1 MAKHSIQITDS
12 KLYES
17 IVEYCKENGLKV
29 SFLCTD
35 MLRKQFLIEKFGDI
49 PFGNF
54 QDSSLSYDNKSVTSS
69 VIGPLN
75 TNGDAIVII
84 ETIDKN
90 SGETT
95 IKKINM
101 HKDPPV
107 DTQTVTAPWV
117 PVDCSLTVE
126 EIQKL
131 SAEEIQK
138 LSLEGENN
146 NVIITSPLTKEI
158 DGRYTQKEVPDKF
171 YSEIKVE
178 DVNKEAEETQKHTE
192 KPKKRRL

>member
-54 QDSSLSYDNKSVTSS
+54 QDNSVSYDDKSATSS

-75 TNGDAIVII
+75 TNGDAIVVV

-90 SGETT
+90 SDET
-95 IKKINM
+95 
-101 HKDPPV
+101 
-107 DTQTVTAPWV
+107 A
-117 PVDCSLTVE
+117 E
-126 EIQKL
+126 EKQKL
-131 SAEEIQK
+131 SWESEN
-138 LSLEGENN
+138 NN
-146 NVIITSPLTKEI
+146 NVIITSPLDKEI
-158 DGRYTQKEVPDKF
+158 EGKYTQKEVPNKF
-171 YSEIKVE
+171 YSEITI
-178 DVNKEAEETQKHTE
+178 DSANKASEETQKHTE

>member
-54 QDSSLSYDNKSVTSS
+54 QDSSVPYDDKSVTSS
-69 VIGPLN
+69 V
-75 TNGDAIVII
+75 
-84 ETIDKN
+84 
-90 SGETT
+90 
-95 IKKINM
+95 
-101 HKDPPV
+101 
-107 DTQTVTAPWV
+107 DTQIVTAPWI
-117 PVDCSLTVE
+117 PVDCTLTVE
-126 EIQKL
+126 ER
-131 SAEEIQK
+131 QK
-138 LSLEGENN
+138 LSLEGEDNN
-146 NVIITSPLTKEI
+146 SIITSPIE
-158 DGRYTQKEVPDKF
+158 GRYTQKEVPNKF
-171 YSEIKVE
+171 YSEITI
-178 DVNKEAEETQKHTE
+178 DSANKASEETQKHTE

>member
-54 QDSSLSYDNKSVTSS
+54 QDSSVPYDDKSVTSS
-69 VIGPLN
+69 V
-75 TNGDAIVII
+75 
-84 ETIDKN
+84 
-90 SGETT
+90 
-95 IKKINM
+95 
-101 HKDPPV
+101 
-107 DTQTVTAPWV
+107 DTPMVFVPWV
-117 PVDCSLTVE
+117 PVDCTLTVE
-126 EIQKL
+126 ER
-131 SAEEIQK
+131 QK

-146 NVIITSPLTKEI
+146 NAIISPSKEI
-158 DGRYTQKEVPDKF
+158 DDKYTQKKAPNKF

-178 DVNKEAEETQKHTE
+178 DVNKEAKETQKHTE

>member
-54 QDSSLSYDNKSVTSS
+54 QDNSVSYDDKSATSS

-75 TNGDAIVII
+75 TNGDAIVVV

-90 SGETT
+90 SDET
-95 IKKINM
+95 
-101 HKDPPV
+101 
-107 DTQTVTAPWV
+107 
-117 PVDCSLTVE
+117 
-126 EIQKL
+126 
-131 SAEEIQK
+131 AEEKQK
-138 LSLEGENN
+138 LSLEGEDNN
-146 NVIITSPLTKEI
+146 SIITSPIEGK
-158 DGRYTQKEVPDKF
+158 YTQKEVPNKF
-171 YSEIKVE
+171 YSEITI
-178 DVNKEAEETQKHTE
+178 DSANKASEETQKHTE

>member
-49 PFGNF
+49 PFGTF
-54 QDSSLSYDNKSVTSS
+54 QDSSVSYDDKSVTSS

-75 TNGDAIVII
+75 KNGDAVVIE

-95 IKKINM
+95 VKGIKM
-101 HKDPPV
+101 HKGPSIDAQV
-107 DTQTVTAPWV
+107 VTVPWV
-117 PVDCSLTVE
+117 PVDCLTDE
-126 EIQKL
+126 EKK
-131 SAEEIQK
+131 K
-138 LSLEGENN
+138 LSLEDENN
-146 NVIITSPLTKEI
+146 TVIVSPPPTKEI
-158 DGRYTQKEVPDKF
+158 EGRYTQKEVPNKF
-171 YSEIKVE
+171 YGELTIEAVE
-178 DVNKEAEETQKHTE
+178 KAAEEIQKQTT

>member
-54 QDSSLSYDNKSVTSS
+54 QDSNVPYDDKSVTSS
-69 VIGPLN
+69 V
-75 TNGDAIVII
+75 
-84 ETIDKN
+84 
-90 SGETT
+90 
-95 IKKINM
+95 
-101 HKDPPV
+101 
-107 DTQTVTAPWV
+107 DTPMVFVPWV
-117 PVDCSLTVE
+117 PVDCTLTVE
-126 EIQKL
+126 ER
-131 SAEEIQK
+131 QK

-146 NVIITSPLTKEI
+146 NAIISPSKEI
-158 DGRYTQKEVPDKF
+158 DDKYTQKQVPDKF

-178 DVNKEAEETQKHTE
+178 DVNKEAKETQKHTE

>member
-54 QDSSLSYDNKSVTSS
+54 QDSSVPYDDKSVTSS
-69 VIGPLN
+69 V
-75 TNGDAIVII
+75 
-84 ETIDKN
+84 
-90 SGETT
+90 
-95 IKKINM
+95 
-101 HKDPPV
+101 
-107 DTQTVTAPWV
+107 DTPMVVVPWV
-117 PVDCSLTVE
+117 PVDCTLTVE
-126 EIQKL
+126 ER
-131 SAEEIQK
+131 QK
-138 LSLEGENN
+138 LSLEDEDNN
-146 NVIITSPLTKEI
+146 SIITSPIEGK
-158 DGRYTQKEVPDKF
+158 YTQKEVPNKF
-171 YSEIKVE
+171 YSEITI
-178 DVNKEAEETQKHTE
+178 DSANKAVEETQKHTE

>member
-49 PFGNF
+49 PFGTF
-54 QDSSLSYDNKSVTSS
+54 QDSSVSYDDKIVTSS

-75 TNGDAIVII
+75 TNGDALVVV

-95 IKKINM
+95 VKGINM
-101 HKDPPV
+101 HKEPST
-107 DTQTVTAPWV
+107 DTQVVTVPWV
-117 PVDCSLTVE
+117 PVDCLTDE
-126 EIQKL
+126 EKK
-131 SAEEIQK
+131 K
-138 LSLEGENN
+138 LSLETENN
-146 NVIITSPLTKEI
+146 NVIVSPPLTKEI
-158 DGRYTQKEVPDKF
+158 VEKYKKPVSEKF
-171 YSEIKVE
+171 YGEIAT
-178 DVNKEAEETQKHTE
+178 DALIETPEIEVKQTT

>member
-1 MAKHSIQITDS
+1 MAKHSIQITDN

-54 QDSSLSYDNKSVTSS
+54 QDSSVSYDDKSVTSS

-75 TNGDAIVII
+75 TNGDAIVVV

-90 SGETT
+90 SDET
-95 IKKINM
+95 
-101 HKDPPV
+101 
-107 DTQTVTAPWV
+107 
-117 PVDCSLTVE
+117 
-126 EIQKL
+126 
-131 SAEEIQK
+131 AEEKQK
-138 LSLEGENN
+138 LSLESENNN
-146 NVIITSPLTKEI
+146 NVIITSPLDKEI
-158 DGRYTQKEVPDKF
+158 EGRYTQKEIPNKF
-171 YSEIKVE
+171 YSEITI
-178 DVNKEAEETQKHTE
+178 DSANKASEETQKHTE

>member
-1 MAKHSIQITDS
+1 MAKHSIQIDDN

-54 QDSSLSYDNKSVTSS
+54 QDSSVSYDDKSVTSS

-75 TNGDAIVII
+75 TNGDAIVIE

-95 IKKINM
+95 VKAIKM
-101 HKDPPV
+101 HKGPSI
-107 DTQTVTAPWV
+107 DTQVVTVPWV
-117 PVDCSLTVE
+117 PVDCLTDE
-126 EIQKL
+126 EKK
-131 SAEEIQK
+131 K
-138 LSLEGENN
+138 LSLEDENN
-146 NVIITSPLTKEI
+146 TVIVSPPLTKETE
-158 DGRYTQKEVPDKF
+158 GKYSQKEVPNKF
-171 YSEIKVE
+171 YGQLTIEP
-178 DVNKEAEETQKHTE
+178 VNKAAEEIQKHTE

>member
-54 QDSSLSYDNKSVTSS
+54 QDHSVSYDDKSVTSS

-75 TNGDAIVII
+75 ANGDAIVIV

-95 IKKINM
+95 VKGINM
-101 HKDPPV
+101 HKEPSS
-107 DTQTVTAPWV
+107 DTQVVTVPWV
-117 PVDCSLTVE
+117 PVDCLTDE
-126 EIQKL
+126 EKKKL
-131 SAEEIQK
+131 SLETEDNNVIVSPPLTKEIESRYAQKEVPNKFYGELTIESVNKAAEEIQK
-138 LSLEGENN
+138 Q
-146 NVIITSPLTKEI
+146 TS
-158 DGRYTQKEVPDKF
+158 
-171 YSEIKVE
+171 
-178 DVNKEAEETQKHTE
+178 

>member
-54 QDSSLSYDNKSVTSS
+54 QDSSVSYDDKSVTSS
-69 VIGPLN
+69 VIGPVN
-75 TNGDAIVII
+75 TNGNTIVIE

-95 IKKINM
+95 VEVIKM
-101 HKDPPV
+101 HKGPSI
-107 DTQTVTAPWV
+107 DTQVVTAPWV
-117 PVDCSLTVE
+117 PIDCLTDE
-126 EIQKL
+126 EKKKL
-131 SAEEIQK
+131 SLENENNTAIVSPPLTKEIESRYSQKEVPNKFYGELTTEAIEKAAEEIQK
-138 LSLEGENN
+138 Q
-146 NVIITSPLTKEI
+146 TS
-158 DGRYTQKEVPDKF
+158 
-171 YSEIKVE
+171 
-178 DVNKEAEETQKHTE
+178 

>member
-54 QDSSLSYDNKSVTSS
+54 QDSSVSYDDKSVTSS
-69 VIGPLN
+69 VVGPIN
-75 TNGDAIVII
+75 TSGDAIVIV
-84 ETIDKN
+84 EAIDKN
-90 SGETT
+90 SDERTV
-95 IKKINM
+95 KKINM

-107 DTQTVTAPWV
+107 DTQIVTAPLV
-117 PVDCSLTVE
+117 PVDCTLTVE
-126 EIQKL
+126 EKQKL
-131 SAEEIQK
+131 FAEERQK
-138 LSLEGENN
+138 LSLEGEDNN
-146 NVIITSPLTKEI
+146 GIITSPVE
-158 DGRYTQKEVPDKF
+158 GRYTQKEVPDKF

-178 DVNKEAEETQKHTE
+178 DINKEVEETQKHTE

>member
-54 QDSSLSYDNKSVTSS
+54 QDNSVSYDDKSATSS

-75 TNGDAIVII
+75 TNGDAIVIE

-95 IKKINM
+95 VKAIKM
-101 HKDPPV
+101 HKGPSI
-107 DTQTVTAPWV
+107 DTQVVTVPWV
-117 PVDCSLTVE
+117 PVDCLTDE
-126 EIQKL
+126 EKK
-131 SAEEIQK
+131 K
-138 LSLEGENN
+138 LSLEDENN
-146 NVIITSPLTKEI
+146 TVIVSPPLTKETE
-158 DGRYTQKEVPDKF
+158 GKYSQKEVPNKF
-171 YSEIKVE
+171 YGQLTIEP
-178 DVNKEAEETQKHTE
+178 VNKAAEEIQKHTE

>member
-54 QDSSLSYDNKSVTSS
+54 QDSSVPYDDKSVTSS

-75 TNGDAIVII
+75 TNGDAIVVV

-90 SGETT
+90 SDET
-95 IKKINM
+95 
-101 HKDPPV
+101 
-107 DTQTVTAPWV
+107 
-117 PVDCSLTVE
+117 
-126 EIQKL
+126 
-131 SAEEIQK
+131 AEEKQK
-138 LSLEGENN
+138 LSLESENNN
-146 NVIITSPLTKEI
+146 NVIITSPLDKEI
-158 DGRYTQKEVPDKF
+158 EGRYTQKEIPNKF
-171 YSEIKVE
+171 YSEITIE
-178 DVNKEAEETQKHTE
+178 SVNKAAEETQKHTE

>member
-54 QDSSLSYDNKSVTSS
+54 QDSSAPYDDKSVTSS
-69 VIGPLN
+69 V
-75 TNGDAIVII
+75 
-84 ETIDKN
+84 
-90 SGETT
+90 
-95 IKKINM
+95 
-101 HKDPPV
+101 
-107 DTQTVTAPWV
+107 DTPMVVVPWV
-117 PVDCSLTVE
+117 PVDCTLTVE
-126 EIQKL
+126 ER
-131 SAEEIQK
+131 QK
-138 LSLEGENN
+138 LSLEGEDNN
-146 NVIITSPLTKEI
+146 SIITSPIE
-158 DGRYTQKEVPDKF
+158 GRYTQKEVPNKF
-171 YSEIKVE
+171 YSEITI
-178 DVNKEAEETQKHTE
+178 DSANKASEETQKHTE

>member
-1 MAKHSIQITDS
+1 MAKHSIQIDDS

-54 QDSSLSYDNKSVTSS
+54 QDSSLSYDDKSVTSS

-75 TNGDAIVII
+75 TNGDAIVVV

-90 SGETT
+90 SGERTV
-95 IKKINM
+95 KKTNM
-101 HKDPPV
+101 HKSPPS
-107 DTQTVTAPWV
+107 DTQIVTAPWV
-117 PVDCSLTVE
+117 PVDCTLTVE
-126 EIQKL
+126 ERQKL
-131 SAEEIQK
+131 
-138 LSLEGENN
+138 LEKENN
-146 NVIITSPLTKEI
+146 NVIMSPPLTKEI
-158 DGRYTQKEVPDKF
+158 EDGYTQKEIPNKF
-171 YSEIKVE
+171 YDEFTIEAIEKA
-178 DVNKEAEETQKHTE
+178 AEETQKHTE

>member
-54 QDSSLSYDNKSVTSS
+54 QDSSLSYDDKSVTSS

-75 TNGDAIVII
+75 TNGDAIVVV

-95 IKKINM
+95 VEKINM
-101 HKDPPV
+101 HKGPSV
-107 DTQTVTAPWV
+107 DAQIVTVPWI
-117 PVDCSLTVE
+117 PVDCALTVE
-126 EIQKL
+126 ER
-131 SAEEIQK
+131 QK
-138 LSLEGENN
+138 LSLKEENN
-146 NVIITSPLTKEI
+146 NIISPPLTKEI
-158 DGRYTQKEVPDKF
+158 EGRYTQKEVPDKF

>member
-1 MAKHSIQITDS
+1 MAKHSVQITDS

-54 QDSSLSYDNKSVTSS
+54 QGNSVSYDDKSVTSS

-75 TNGDAIVII
+75 TSGDTIV
-84 ETIDKN
+84 
-90 SGETT
+90 
-95 IKKINM
+95 
-101 HKDPPV
+101 
-107 DTQTVTAPWV
+107 
-117 PVDCSLTVE
+117 LE
-126 EIQKL
+126 E
-131 SAEEIQK
+131 
-138 LSLEGENN
+138 ENN
-146 NVIITSPLTKEI
+146 NAIISPPLTQEI
-158 DGRYTQKEVPDKF
+158 EGRYTQKEAPDKF
-171 YSEIKVE
+171 YSEITI
-178 DVNKEAEETQKHTE
+178 DSVNKAAEETQKHTE

>member
-54 QDSSLSYDNKSVTSS
+54 QDSSVSYDDKSVTSS
-69 VIGPLN
+69 V
-75 TNGDAIVII
+75 
-84 ETIDKN
+84 
-90 SGETT
+90 
-95 IKKINM
+95 
-101 HKDPPV
+101 
-107 DTQTVTAPWV
+107 DTQIVTAPWI
-117 PVDCSLTVE
+117 PVDCTLTVE
-126 EIQKL
+126 ERQKL
-131 SAEEIQK
+131 SAEERQK

-146 NVIITSPLTKEI
+146 NTIISPSKEI
-158 DGRYTQKEVPDKF
+158 DDKYTQKKVPNKF
-171 YSEIKVE
+171 YSEITIE
-178 DVNKEAEETQKHTE
+178 SVNKAAAEETQKHTE

>member
-54 QDSSLSYDNKSVTSS
+54 QDSSVSYDDKSVTSS
-69 VIGPLN
+69 VVGTINPS
-75 TNGDAIVII
+75 GDAIVIA

-90 SGETT
+90 SDERTV
-95 IKKINM
+95 KKINM

-107 DTQTVTAPWV
+107 DTQIVTAPWV
-117 PVDCSLTVE
+117 PVDCTLTVE
-126 EIQKL
+126 EKQKL
-131 SAEEIQK
+131 SAEERKK
-138 LSLEGENN
+138 LSLEGEDNN
-146 NVIITSPLTKEI
+146 GIITSPVE
-158 DGRYTQKEVPDKF
+158 GRYTQKEVPDKF
-171 YSEIKVE
+171 YGEIKVE
-178 DVNKEAEETQKHTE
+178 DINKEVEETQKHTE

>member
-54 QDSSLSYDNKSVTSS
+54 QDSSSVSYDDKSVTSS
-69 VIGPLN
+69 V
-75 TNGDAIVII
+75 
-84 ETIDKN
+84 
-90 SGETT
+90 
-95 IKKINM
+95 
-101 HKDPPV
+101 
-107 DTQTVTAPWV
+107 DTPMVVVPWV
-117 PVDCSLTVE
+117 PVDSTLTVE
-126 EIQKL
+126 ERR
-131 SAEEIQK
+131 K
-138 LSLEGENN
+138 LSLEGEDNS
-146 NVIITSPLTKEI
+146 IITSPIE
-158 DGRYTQKEVPDKF
+158 GRYTQKEVPNKF
-171 YSEIKVE
+171 YSEITI
-178 DVNKEAEETQKHTE
+178 DSANKAAEETQKHTE

>member
-54 QDSSLSYDNKSVTSS
+54 QDSSAPYDDKSVTSS
-69 VIGPLN
+69 V
-75 TNGDAIVII
+75 
-84 ETIDKN
+84 
-90 SGETT
+90 
-95 IKKINM
+95 
-101 HKDPPV
+101 
-107 DTQTVTAPWV
+107 DTPMVFVPWV
-117 PVDCSLTVE
+117 PVDCTLTVE
-126 EIQKL
+126 ER
-131 SAEEIQK
+131 QK
-138 LSLEGENN
+138 LSLEDEDNN
-146 NVIITSPLTKEI
+146 SIITSPIE
-158 DGRYTQKEVPDKF
+158 GRYTQKENPNKF
-171 YSEIKVE
+171 YSEITI
-178 DVNKEAEETQKHTE
+178 DSANKASEETQKHTE

>member
-35 MLRKQFLIEKFGDI
+35 MLKKQFLIEKFGDI

-54 QDSSLSYDNKSVTSS
+54 QDSSVSYDNKSVTSP
-69 VIGPLN
+69 VIGPVN
-75 TNGDAIVII
+75 TNGDAIVIE

-95 IKKINM
+95 VKVTKM
-101 HKDPPV
+101 HKGPST
-107 DTQTVTAPWV
+107 DTQVITVPWV
-117 PVDCSLTVE
+117 PIDCLTDEEKKKLSLENENYTTIVSPSLTK
-126 EIQKL
+126 EIESRYSQIEVPNKFYGEL
-131 SAEEIQK
+131 TTEAIEKAAEEIQK
-138 LSLEGENN
+138 Q
-146 NVIITSPLTKEI
+146 TS
-158 DGRYTQKEVPDKF
+158 
-171 YSEIKVE
+171 
-178 DVNKEAEETQKHTE
+178 

>member
-54 QDSSLSYDNKSVTSS
+54 QDSSVSYDDKSVTSS

-75 TNGDAIVII
+75 TSGDAIVVV

-90 SGETT
+90 SE
-95 IKKINM
+95 
-101 HKDPPV
+101 
-107 DTQTVTAPWV
+107 
-117 PVDCSLTVE
+117 
-126 EIQKL
+126 
-131 SAEEIQK
+131 
-138 LSLEGENN
+138 
-146 NVIITSPLTKEI
+146 
-158 DGRYTQKEVPDKF
+158 
-171 YSEIKVE
+171 
-178 DVNKEAEETQKHTE
+178 
-192 KPKKRRL
+192 

>member
-1 MAKHSIQITDS
+1 MAKHSVQITDN

-54 QDSSLSYDNKSVTSS
+54 QGNSVSYDDKSVTSS

-75 TNGDAIVII
+75 TSGDAIV
-84 ETIDKN
+84 
-90 SGETT
+90 
-95 IKKINM
+95 
-101 HKDPPV
+101 
-107 DTQTVTAPWV
+107 
-117 PVDCSLTVE
+117 LE
-126 EIQKL
+126 E
-131 SAEEIQK
+131 
-138 LSLEGENN
+138 ENN
-146 NVIITSPLTKEI
+146 NAIISPPLTQEI
-158 DGRYTQKEVPDKF
+158 KGRYTQKEVPDKF
-171 YSEIKVE
+171 YSEITI
-178 DVNKEAEETQKHTE
+178 DSVNKAAEETQKHTE

>member
-1 MAKHSIQITDS
+1 MAKHSIQITDN

-54 QDSSLSYDNKSVTSS
+54 QDSSVPYDDKSVTSS

-75 TNGDAIVII
+75 TNGDAIVVV

-90 SGETT
+90 SDET
-95 IKKINM
+95 
-101 HKDPPV
+101 
-107 DTQTVTAPWV
+107 
-117 PVDCSLTVE
+117 
-126 EIQKL
+126 
-131 SAEEIQK
+131 AEEKQK
-138 LSLEGENN
+138 LSLESENNN
-146 NVIITSPLTKEI
+146 NVIITSPLDKEI
-158 DGRYTQKEVPDKF
+158 EGRYTQKEIPNKF
-171 YSEIKVE
+171 YSEITI
-178 DVNKEAEETQKHTE
+178 DSANKASEETQKHTE

>member
-54 QDSSLSYDNKSVTSS
+54 QDSSAPYDDKSVTSS
-69 VIGPLN
+69 V
-75 TNGDAIVII
+75 
-84 ETIDKN
+84 
-90 SGETT
+90 
-95 IKKINM
+95 
-101 HKDPPV
+101 
-107 DTQTVTAPWV
+107 DTPMVVVPWV
-117 PVDCSLTVE
+117 PVDCTLTVE
-126 EIQKL
+126 ER
-131 SAEEIQK
+131 QK
-138 LSLEGENN
+138 LSLEDEDNN
-146 NVIITSPLTKEI
+146 SIITSPIEGK
-158 DGRYTQKEVPDKF
+158 YTQKEAPNKF
-171 YSEIKVE
+171 YSEITI
-178 DVNKEAEETQKHTE
+178 DSANKASEETQKHTE